1 MKAGNTFEVEVRGI
15 RREAETVRSF
25 ELWPVVDES
34 GESGEL
40 PPFEPGA
47 HLDVH
52 VSGDLVRQ
60 YSLTNPQERH
70 RYVIGVNRDP
80 ASRGGSIRMHDAVT
94 VGSRLTVSA
103 PRNHFP
109 LNEAAAHSVL
119 VAGGIGI
126 TPLLAMVRRLGELG
140 RSWDLYYCA
149 RTESRAAFLPELRE
163 LADTCANC
171 ALHCVF
177 DGVPGTEPLDL
188 RAVFAKHGAQA
199 DFYCCGPTPLMD
211 AFTATLADV
220 PPEKVHLEYFK
231 APEIS
236 APTSGNAFTV
246 TLARQKKSF
255 VIEPDR
261 SILHVLQE
269 HGMAVMCSCRE
280 GVCGTCETAV
290 LAGEPDH
297 RDRVLS
303 PEERAA
309 NRTMMICVSRC
320 KGDAL
325 TLDI

>member
-1 MKAGNTFEVEVRGI
+1 MKTGETFEVEVRGI

-25 ELWPVVDES
+25 ELWPLAGDS

-52 VSGDLVRQ
+52 VSADLVRQ
-60 YSLTNPQERH
+60 YSLTNPHERH

-80 ASRGGSIRMHDAVT
+80 ASRGGSMGMHDAVT
-94 VGSRLTVSA
+94 VGTRLSVSM

-109 LNEAAAHSVL
+109 LNEAATHSVL
-119 VAGGIGI
+119 IAGGIGI
-126 TPLLAMVRRLGELG
+126 TPLLAMVRRLCELG
-140 RSWDLYYCA
+140 RRWDLYYCA
-149 RTESRAAFLPELRE
+149 RTTSRAAFLRELRE
-163 LADTCANC
+163 LADTHPNG

-177 DGVPGTEPLDL
+177 DGEPGTEPLDIRNVL
-188 RAVFAKHGAQA
+188 ATHGAQA
-199 DFYCCGPTPLMD
+199 DFYCCGPTPLME
-211 AFTATLADV
+211 AFTAALANV

-236 APTSGNAFTV
+236 TPAEGHAFTV
-246 TLARQKKSF
+246 KLARQQKSL
-255 VIEPDR
+255 VVAPDR
-261 SILHVLQE
+261 SILDVLQE
-269 HGMAVMCSCRE
+269 HGVSVMCSCRE

-309 NRTMMICVSRC
+309 NHTMMICVSRC

>member
-1 MKAGNTFEVEVRGI
+1 MKTKGTFEVEVRGI
-15 RREAETVRSF
+15 SREAETVRSF
-25 ELWPVVDES
+25 ELWPLA
-34 GESGEL
+34 GEPGEL
-40 PPFEPGA
+40 PAFEPGA

-52 VSGDLVRQ
+52 VSAGLVRQ
-60 YSLTNPQERH
+60 YSLTNPHERH

-126 TPLLAMVRRLGELG
+126 TPLLAMVRRLCKLG
-140 RSWDLYYCA
+140 HSWDLYYCA
-149 RTESRAAFLPELRE
+149 RTESRAAFLRE
-163 LADTCANC
+163 LHELAGTYSNGK
-171 ALHCVF
+171 LHCVF
-177 DGVPGTEPLDL
+177 DGEPGAASLDL
-188 RAVFAKHGAQA
+188 HDVVATHGAQA

-211 AFTATLADV
+211 SFMAALADV
-220 PPEKVHLEYFK
+220 PPEKIHLEYFK
-231 APEIS
+231 ASEITVS
-236 APTSGNAFTV
+236 AEGHAFTV
-246 TLARQKKSF
+246 QLARQQKSF
-255 VIEPDR
+255 VIAPDR
-261 SILHVLQE
+261 SILDVLQE
-269 HGMAVMCSCRE
+269 HGVSVMCSCRE

-309 NRTMMICVSRC
+309 NHTMMICVSRC

-325 TLDI
+325 VLDI